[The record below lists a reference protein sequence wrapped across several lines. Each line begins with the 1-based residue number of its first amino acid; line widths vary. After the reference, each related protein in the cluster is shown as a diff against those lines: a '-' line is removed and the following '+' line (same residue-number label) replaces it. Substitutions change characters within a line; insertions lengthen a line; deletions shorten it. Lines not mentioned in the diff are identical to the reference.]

1 MKKELIVNFREI
13 RFVSFDCLIFGDF
26 LVTPGFHFT
35 FGFLEFRTCVRSV
48 RVPTYEFLYA
58 CWIRVV

>member
-26 LVTPGFHFT
+26 LVTPGFHFP
-35 FGFLEFRTCVRSV
+35 FWFS
-48 RVPTYEFLYA
+48 
-58 CWIRVV
+58 